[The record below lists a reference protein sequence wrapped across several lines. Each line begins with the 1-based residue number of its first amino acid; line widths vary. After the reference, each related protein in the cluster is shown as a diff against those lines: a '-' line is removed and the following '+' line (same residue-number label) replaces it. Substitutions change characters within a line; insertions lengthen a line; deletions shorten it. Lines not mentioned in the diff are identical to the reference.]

1 MGEVV
6 NYEKK
11 NEGYGIIR
19 LNRPE
24 KQNAISLHMGEQ
36 LQAKLNEAGKDDLKF
51 LILTGVEDRMF
62 SAGGDLNDLHGE
74 LSTAEAFVNLR
85 PMMEVLKDIVY
96 FPVPVIAL
104 LNGDALGGGCEL
116 ATACDIRIA
125 KANTKFGFI
134 QTTIGILPGWGGGAL
149 LYKKV
154 QPDFALNWIAT
165 GTVLTAHE
173 LKEKGWLHDI
183 IDETEW
189 RDRSYLQ
196 KYIARSVEQMR
207 LLKEQFKVNTQVAEF
222 SSLMEEEVKNAASL
236 WESAAHKQAIENFS
250 KRNS

>member
-11 NEGYGIIR
+11 IEGYGIIR

-24 KQNAISLHMGEQ
+24 KQNAISLHMGDQ
-36 LQAKLNEAGKDDLKF
+36 LQAKLAAAEADDLNF
-51 LILTGVEDRMF
+51 LLLTGVENRMF
-62 SAGGDLNDLHGE
+62 SAGGDLNELHGE
-74 LSTAEAFVNLR
+74 LSTNEAFAKLKT
-85 PMMEVLKDIVY
+85 MMEVLQKIVN

-154 QPDFALNWIAT
+154 QPDFALDWIAT
-165 GTVLTAHE
+165 GAVLTAHE

-183 IDETEW
+183 IDSADW
-189 RDRSYLQ
+189 KARRYLE

-207 LLKEQFKVNTQVAEF
+207 LLKEQFKVNMHVAELP
-222 SSLMEEEVKNAASL
+222 SLMKVEVKNAASL
-236 WESAAHKQAIENFS
+236 WESETHKQAIENFS
-250 KRNS
+250 KKK